1 MNAVITGIGS
11 VTMHCLV
18 RLKDY
23 LSKVYINIEFQVY
36 PVLLSP
42 PLSAFDWNR
51 MQYISDKL
59 LEWLIEFKR
68 KTLTDL
74 VLGIGAIDAYTPG
87 LNFVFG
93 QAALGGGIALVFTPR
108 LRLNADEELFFERLV
123 KESMHELGHSFG
135 LGHCTLA
142 NCVMSFS
149 NSVVDVDRKKA
160 KYCAKCARK
169 LRSLGII
176 VSREYVLSEV

>member
-11 VTMHCLV
+11 VAMPCLI

-23 LSKVYINIEFQVY
+23 LSKVYMNIEFQVY
-36 PVLLSP
+36 PALLSP

-59 LEWLIEFKR
+59 LEWLAKFK
-68 KTLTDL
+68 KKMSADL
-74 VLGIGAIDAYTPG
+74 VLGIGAVDAYTPG

-93 QAALGGGIALVFTPR
+93 QAVLGGGIALVFTPR
-108 LRLNADEELFFERLV
+108 LRLNADEELFFERLA

-135 LGHCTLA
+135 LGHCPLVD
-142 NCVMSFS
+142 CVMSFS
-149 NSVVDVDRKKA
+149 NSIIDVDRKKA

-176 VSREYVLSEV
+176 VSREFVLSEV